1 MEISKHAETRYA
13 ERIMSM
19 EKKADVAVFIQNHRE
34 KIKNDIEKMVEF
46 GLLLYTGKSVSEYN
60 KNVVDVYL
68 RDTWVVI
75 VDREKQLVVTLYS
88 IDLGVGKEFND
99 EYITLMKN
107 KLDKAKAEY
116 ESKKMTIVKKQV
128 EYKNVM
134 EQNKQI
140 IAEYKKTIKALEE
153 QNQMYDDLIDSM
165 QANMQVAE
173 KDVRDIVAVF
183 VGRKVF

>member
-13 ERIMSM
+13 ERIMNKA
-19 EKKADVAVFIQNHRE
+19 EKADVTVFVQNHRE

-46 GLLLYTGKSVSEYN
+46 GFLLYSGRSVSEYN

-75 VDREKQLVVTLYS
+75 VDKEKQLVVTLYS

-99 EYITLMKN
+99 EYITLMRN

-116 ESKKMTIVKKQV
+116 ESQKMIIVKKQV
-128 EYKNVM
+128 ECKNIM
-134 EQNKQI
+134 EQNRQV
-140 IAEYKKTIKALEE
+140 IADYRKIIKALEE

-165 QANMQVAE
+165 QTNMQVAE